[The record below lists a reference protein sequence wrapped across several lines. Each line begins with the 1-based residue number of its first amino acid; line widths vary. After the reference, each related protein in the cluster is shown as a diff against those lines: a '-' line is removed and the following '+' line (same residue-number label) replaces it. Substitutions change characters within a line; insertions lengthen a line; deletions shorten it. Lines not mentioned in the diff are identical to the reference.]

1 MGQARKVAS
10 INDSDSMD
18 SRSLGL
24 WVSVGTSLVTNS
36 SQPCVVT
43 PDN

>member
-1 MGQARKVAS
+1 MGRAREVTS
-10 INDSDSMD
+10 IKDSDSMD

-24 WVSVGTSLVTNS
+24 WVSVGTSLMTNS